1 MAGQVVE
8 TAVLFAD
15 DFSSTLSSANWDYN
29 HWENGGSFYGRTQQ
43 RQSLP
48 SVSNG
53 VLHLE
58 LDTYNPTNGLEP
70 SFYGSEAITKRLF
83 SIETGGVS
91 FEVKGHFVNPP
102 SGIVGG
108 IFFYGNTSN
117 GSHDEIDF
125 EALSNKL
132 DYIQTNVY
140 ANEPLGAGHPQF
152 NPISSDLTKDHIYR
166 VEWLKNSVRW
176 IVDGQL
182 VRQETD
188 HIPQQP
194 MALHLN
200 IWAPGAEWTEAFSGT
215 LNPVTTPN
223 ANKAYFFDI
232 DWVRI
237 AQLSYDDPDFKA
249 LEYTASYADLIL
261 AFGTN
266 TTAAT
271 QHYNTTGVFEGRSVS
286 FDALEYIA
294 SYADLLFA
302 FGTNTTAGAQHYITT
317 GHAEGRSV
325 SFDALEYIASY
336 ADLLSAFGTNTT
348 AGAQHYITTGHSEG
362 RSVSFDVE
370 FYLAKYDDLRTA
382 FGTEKLA
389 ATQHFILNG
398 YAEGRTTSN
407 AGNDNLNGSDFADVL
422 NAGAGDDTVN
432 GGAGNDTLV
441 GGIGQDVLIG
451 GVGDDIFKFNALSEI
466 GITGG
471 ATDIIADFT
480 QGRDKIDLSVL
491 DADTA
496 TMDDD
501 AFSGFIASGA
511 NFTTAKQLMIFNGV
525 LYGNADADSAA
536 EFAIQLT
543 GIATLITDD
552 LIL

>member
-294 SYADLLFA
+294 SYADLL
-302 FGTNTTAGAQHYITT
+302 
-317 GHAEGRSV
+317 
-325 SFDALEYIASY
+325 
-336 ADLLSAFGTNTT
+336 SAFGTNTT